1 MRSSPLIME
10 FVENEGIYTG
20 ASPSGRCWR
29 ISRVFT
35 GWRLEFRDHGDTA
48 ATFAGVHRSVDAAQV
63 EAGR

>member
-1 MRSSPLIME
+1 MAIE

-20 ASPSGRCWR
+20 TGRDGRRWT

-35 GWRLEFRDHGDTA
+35 GWRLEFCDHGDVASTY
-48 ATFAGVHRSVDAAQV
+48 AGVHGSVKAAQD